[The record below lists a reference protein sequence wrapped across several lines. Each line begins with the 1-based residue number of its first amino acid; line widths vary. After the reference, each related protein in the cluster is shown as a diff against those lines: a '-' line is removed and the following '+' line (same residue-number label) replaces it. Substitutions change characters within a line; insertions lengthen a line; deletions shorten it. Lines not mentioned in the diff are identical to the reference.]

1 MAAAAK
7 EQLESDRARGYTS
20 SPVEAALTGHDSPQS
35 PHRLRWRITG
45 QVQGV
50 GLRPYV
56 YRLAML
62 LRLSGF
68 VHNDERGVVIE
79 AQGPGE
85 ALDALERRLRDQP
98 PPLCR
103 VDGIVRRVIQ
113 PRPDERGFS
122 IRTSPA
128 PSADAA
134 ADTPVAGVTPDA
146 AVCDDCLRELF
157 DPAPGNRRHRYPL
170 INCTHCG
177 PRYTI
182 VRRVP
187 YDRPNTTMARF
198 AMCEPC
204 AAEYADPADR
214 RFHAQPTAC
223 PACGPRLQLVDS
235 HGLPLDGEPIS
246 QAAAMLRDRAIVAVK
261 GLGGF
266 HLCCRAD
273 DAGVV
278 TRLRQLKNRDAKPF
292 ALMVRDLPTAERLVR
307 LSNVAIDAMRS
318 PACPIV
324 LAERMSDSTS
334 ASGDGGGVIRFSGS
348 GQLRGAPLAAEVAP
362 GMHRLGVMLPYT
374 PVHHLLFA
382 CEQTPAV
389 LVMTSAN
396 LSDEPLVRD
405 NDEALSRLSHLCDAM
420 LLHDRP
426 IHRAVDDS
434 VFIDFGD
441 NEPLLPVRRA
451 RGYTPQPIA
460 LSIPSSLSPSVPQSL
475 PSGLCLGGELKNT
488 IAVVR
493 DGQAILSH
501 HLGDL
506 KHPAALANFK
516 QAVTDLCDLAR
527 VTPKWIAHDLH
538 PAYLSTLHA
547 QHLSRQWGVPL
558 FAVQHHHAHAA
569 AVLAEHQHQGPALAV
584 VCDGVGYAPGSPGNE
599 IWGGE
604 LLLAGYTGFERLAHL
619 RPLKLAGGDAAA
631 IDTRRSAMA
640 LLQQV
645 IGDRFAAGDE
655 AAALYADFEQRH
667 AIAAMLD
674 HNVRT
679 VATTAAGRYFD
690 AVAALLGLAAVN
702 QFEAQAAMAL
712 EAAAAHA
719 APVQSANDTPLFRLQ
734 SSTSGGGGP
743 TQIDLAPLIA
753 RILELGHMGHDRSA
767 LAWLFHEQFALAFA
781 DAVAQASQQTGIRV
795 VALSGGCF
803 CNQRLTARM
812 THHLQSRGLLVLRHT
827 LVPPGDGSIAL
838 GQAAVASALFGGTH

>member
-7 EQLESDRARGYTS
+7 GQLESDQARGRTS
-20 SPVEAALTGHDSPQS
+20 PPVEAALPGHDTPQS
-35 PHRLRWRITG
+35 PRRLRWRVTG

-56 YRLAML
+56 YRLATL
-62 LRLSGF
+62 LRLRGF

-79 AQGPGE
+79 AQGPSD
-85 ALDALERRLRDQP
+85 ALDALEQRLRDQP

-103 VDGIVRRVIQ
+103 VDHITRQAVDPQ
-113 PRPDERGFS
+113 SDEKSFA
-122 IRTSPA
+122 IRTSP
-128 PSADAA
+128 S
-134 ADTPVAGVTPDA
+134 TSGGGGVTGVTPDA

-157 DPAPGNRRHRYPL
+157 DPQNRRHRYPL

-182 VRRVP
+182 VQRVP
-187 YDRPNTTMARF
+187 YDRPNTTLSRF

-204 AAEYADPADR
+204 AAEYADPRNR

-223 PACGPRLQLVDS
+223 PDCGPRLQLVDS
-235 HGLPLDGEPIS
+235 QGRPLGGEPIP
-246 QAAAMLRDRAIVAVK
+246 QVAAMLRDRAIIAVK
-261 GLGGF
+261 GIGGF

-292 ALMVRDLPTAERLVR
+292 ALMVRDLPTAERLVH
-307 LSNVAIDAMRS
+307 LSNIAIDAMRS
-318 PACPIV
+318 PACPII
-324 LAERMSDSTS
+324 LAPRSQQL
-334 ASGDGGGVIRFSGS
+334 SGAGVV
-348 GQLRGAPLAAEVAP
+348 AEVAP

-396 LSDEPLVRD
+396 LCDEPLVRD
-405 NDEALSRLSHLCDAM
+405 NDEALSRLSNLCDAM
-420 LLHDRP
+420 LWHDRP
-426 IHRAVDDS
+426 IHRGVDDS

-451 RGYTPQPIA
+451 RGYAPQPVV
-460 LSIPSSLSPSVPQSL
+460 LPSPSFPQSLNPSIPQSLSP
-475 PSGLCLGGELKNT
+475 GLCLGGELKNT

-527 VTPKWIAHDLH
+527 VTPQWIAHDLH

-569 AVLAEHQHQGPALAV
+569 AVLAEHQHPGPALAV
-584 VCDGVGYAPGSPGNE
+584 VCDGVGYGTDGQ

-604 LLLAGYTGFERLAHL
+604 LLLAGYSDFVRLAHL
-619 RPLKLAGGDAAA
+619 RPLKLPGGDAAA
-631 IDTRRSAMA
+631 IDTRRCAMA
-640 LLQQV
+640 MLQQV
-645 IGDRFAAGDE
+645 VGDPFAATGE

-667 AIAAMLD
+667 AIGAMLE

-702 QFEAQAAMAL
+702 RFEAQAAMAL

-719 APVQSANDTPLFRLQ
+719 APLQSANDTPLFRL
-734 SSTSGGGGP
+734 TP
-743 TQIDLAPLIA
+743 DAAMTQIDLVPLIA
-753 RILELGHMGHDRSA
+753 RILELNQMGHDRSA
-767 LAWLFHEQFALAFA
+767 LAAMFHEQLALAFA
-781 DAVAQASQQTGIRV
+781 AAVTQASQHTGIRV

-803 CNQRLTARM
+803 CNQLLTARL
-812 THHLQSRGLLVLRHT
+812 THHLQSRGFTVLRHT
-827 LVPPGDGSIAL
+827 LVPPGDGSVAL
-838 GQAAVASALFGGTH
+838 GQAAIASALFGGTH